1 MQKYDVAHINEQG
14 VDLIIVPLAD
24 DYEWKT
30 DIQQRQIIS
39 GLQAC
44 ANAAGLRGTVVPV
57 WQAGGCMKFIA
68 PTNWHSFFR
77 SIDFNYIAMN
87 INRELTC
94 G

>member
-1 MQKYDVAHINEQG
+1 MQKYDITHINEQG

-24 DYEWKT
+24 DYEWKN
-30 DIQQRQIIS
+30 DAQKHQIIA

-57 WQAGGCMKFIA
+57 WESGGYMKFIA
-68 PTNWHSFFR
+68 PPSWHPFFR
-77 SIDFNYIAMN
+77 SIDLSFVAMN